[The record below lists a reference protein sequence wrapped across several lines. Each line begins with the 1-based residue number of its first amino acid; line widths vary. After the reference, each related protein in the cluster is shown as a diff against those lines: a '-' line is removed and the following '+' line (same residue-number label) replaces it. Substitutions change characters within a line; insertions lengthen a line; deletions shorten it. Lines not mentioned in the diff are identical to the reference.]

1 MTARSLEVET
11 LVAGAAASATP
22 LRMELGERAEVCEQ
36 HGPFTSKGERFFG
49 RREVWSKCPAC
60 VALEIRA
67 RDAQAQQEA
76 AQRERERLESFID
89 RAAIPRRFIGR
100 GFDNFTVQSPDQ
112 QRALDAAS
120 GYADT
125 FEQRFKAGHGL
136 VFSGMPGT
144 GKSHLAAAIL
154 QAVLPR
160 HTGLY
165 VTCMGV
171 IRMVRNTWRRDS
183 QQSEQQVLDT
193 LAGVDLLVIDE
204 IGVQYGTDGEQTVLF
219 EVLDL
224 RYQDQKPTILLTNQD
239 KDGFKGYVGERSFDR
254 LTETSRWVAFDWPSH
269 RAAARKAQA

>member
-1 MTARSLEVET
+1 MTARSLES
-11 LVAGAAASATP
+11 LVAGAVTSARP
-22 LRMELGERAEVCEQ
+22 MRMDLGERAEVCEQ
-36 HGPFTSKGERFFG
+36 HGPFTSKGERFFS
-49 RREVWSKCPAC
+49 RTEVWSKCPAC
-60 VALEIRA
+60 VELERKA
-67 RDAQAQQEA
+67 NAEHAQQDA
-76 AQRERERLESFID
+76 ARRERERLESFID

-112 QRALDAAS
+112 QRALDAAR

-125 FEQRFKAGHGL
+125 FEQRFRAGHGL

-144 GKSHLAAAIL
+144 GKSHLAVAIL

-171 IRMVRNTWRRDS
+171 IRMVRNTWRRES
-183 QQSEQQVLDT
+183 QQSEQQVLDM
-193 LAGVDLLVIDE
+193 LSGVDLLVIDE

-224 RYQDQKPTILLTNQD
+224 RYQDQRPTILLTNQD
-239 KDGFKGYVGERSFDR
+239 KDGFKSYVGDRSFDR

>member
-1 MTARSLEVET
+1 MTALSLESV
-11 LVAGAAASATP
+11 VAGAMGGNGAM
-22 LRMELGERAEVCEQ
+22 REHLGECVQVCEQ
-36 HGPFTSKGERFFG
+36 HGEFTSKGERFLG
-49 RREVWSKCPAC
+49 RREVWTGCPAC
-60 VALEIRA
+60 ADLA
-67 RDAQAQQEA
+67 RQQQAAADQLAA
-76 AQRERERLESFID
+76 AQRERERLESFIE
-89 RAAIPRRFIGR
+89 RAAVPRRFIGR
-100 GFDNFTVQSPDQ
+100 TFDNFSATTPEQ
-112 QRALDAAS
+112 QRALDVAR

-154 QAVLPR
+154 QVVLPR

-165 VTCMGV
+165 VTCMGL
-171 IRMVRNTWRRDS
+171 IRMVRNAWRRDS
-183 QQSEQQVLDT
+183 AQSEQDVLNT

-219 EVLDL
+219 EVLDQ
-224 RYQDQKPTILLTNQD
+224 RYQDQVPTILLTNQD

-254 LTETSRWVAFDWPSH
+254 LTETSRWVAFDWASH

>member
-1 MTARSLEVET
+1 MTARSLES
-11 LVAGAAASATP
+11 LVAGSSASSVP
-22 LRMELGERAEVCEQ
+22 LRVELGERAEVCEQ
-36 HGPFTSKGERFFG
+36 HGAFTSKGQRFFA
-49 RREVWSKCPAC
+49 RQEVWSKCPAC
-60 VALEIRA
+60 VEVERLAVEA
-67 RDAQAQQEA
+67 KAQQDA
-76 AQRERERLESFID
+76 AQRERDRLEVFID

-100 GFDNFTVQSPDQ
+100 GFDNFTVQTPDQ
-112 QRALDAAS
+112 QRALDAAR
-120 GYADT
+120 GYTDT
-125 FEQRFKAGHGL
+125 FAQRFKAGHGL

-144 GKSHLAAAIL
+144 GKSHLAVAIL

-171 IRMVRNTWRRDS
+171 IRMVRNTWRRES
-183 QQSEQQVLDT
+183 LQSEQQVLDM

-204 IGVQYGTDGEQTVLF
+204 IGVQYGTDGEQNVLF
-219 EVLDL
+219 EVLDM
-224 RYQDQKPTILLTNQD
+224 RYQDQRPTILLTNQD